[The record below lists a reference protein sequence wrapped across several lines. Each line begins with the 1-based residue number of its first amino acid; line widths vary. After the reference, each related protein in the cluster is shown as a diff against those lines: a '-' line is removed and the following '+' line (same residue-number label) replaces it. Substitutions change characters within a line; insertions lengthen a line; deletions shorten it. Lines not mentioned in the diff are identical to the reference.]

1 MKKLLIFLSALVIV
15 AFIAAPVFAME
26 MYEPEQR
33 AAKLA
38 EEKASVLKASGEL
51 TFGAITPFD
60 SADEAVGYAN
70 MYVDFT
76 LWPDEYNSILFE
88 LAGSKVFTQSP
99 TIIDPFGTPLDPT
112 DDLKV
117 RGNRSR
123 L

>member
-88 LAGSKVFTQSP
+88 LA
-99 TIIDPFGTPLDPT
+99 
-112 DDLKV
+112 
-117 RGNRSR
+117 
-123 L
+123 